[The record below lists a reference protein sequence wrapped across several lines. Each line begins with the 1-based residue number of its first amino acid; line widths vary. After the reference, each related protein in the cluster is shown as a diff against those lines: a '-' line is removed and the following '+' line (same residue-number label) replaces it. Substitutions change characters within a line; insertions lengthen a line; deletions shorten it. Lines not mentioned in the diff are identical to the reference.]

1 MNKRDAIRK
10 LCLELKKGG
19 VDMARMEREVM
30 IKINTNLDETIEKT
44 KRLIELLREVEQI
57 VDSLFQNSN

>member
-1 MNKRDAIRK
+1 MNKRDVTRK
-10 LCLELKKGG
+10 FCLELKKGG
-19 VDMARMEREVM
+19 VEMARMEREVM

>member
-1 MNKRDAIRK
+1 
-10 LCLELKKGG
+10 
-19 VDMARMEREVM
+19 MARMEREVM

>member
-1 MNKRDAIRK
+1 MNKRDATRK
-10 LCLELKKGG
+10 LFLELKKGG